1 MTTLVNPSKGQK
13 KDYMSEMIF
22 MRVYIVSFFLFCFR
36 DNSAKLWDVSTG
48 QCLRTITH
56 TVDVRSVF
64 FNSYAIFTGDEYT
77 DLFMWDFAKCADSK
91 VPDTKSNDGFLLRTL
106 TGHNGLVHRWVLSKI
121 L

>member
-1 MTTLVNPSKGQK
+1 
-13 KDYMSEMIF
+13 MSDNQNHCMNL
-22 MRVYIVSFFLFCFR
+22 YSFLSQFFFR
-36 DNSAKLWDVSTG
+36 DNSAKLWDVSAG

-121 L
+121 F

>member
-1 MTTLVNPSKGQK
+1 MHLS
-13 KDYMSEMIF
+13 MILLH
-22 MRVYIVSFFLFCFR
+22 FLYYFR
-36 DNSAKLWDVSTG
+36 DNTAKLWNVSTG

-91 VPDTKSNDGFLLRTL
+91 VPDTKSNEGYLLRTL
-106 TGHNGLVHRWVLSKI
+106 TGRDSFRSEQGTFFNRKNVQLANFFTPSL
-121 L
+121 